1 MIIEIKNIKKK
12 YKKGFNV
19 INALDDVSF
28 SVEEGKIVGIL
39 GGNGAGKTTLLKIIT
54 GITNPYSGSVE
65 IIGETDVNLVK
76 KQIGFL
82 PENPTFFKNITA
94 FELLQLSLTLVGIYS
109 DDKIEQALNRV
120 ELIKNKNE
128 KVKTFSKGM
137 MQRLGIAQA
146 IIHLPKILILDE
158 PMSGLDP
165 IGRKMVKDM
174 ILEYRKSGKTVLFS
188 THNLDDI
195 ETLCDE
201 VIMIKEGRVV
211 LNKNISSLRS
221 SNSYRFEIVKNN
233 VRDMFLIKGK
243 EKFWEFLKNIK
254 DENQEIIS
262 IKSDLSSE
270 LEQYYEK

>member
-1 MIIEIKNIKKK
+1 MKN
-12 YKKGFNV
+12 YSTD
-19 INALDDVSF
+19 INKSTFALIDM
-28 SVEEGKIVGIL
+28 E
-39 GGNGAGKTTLLKIIT
+39 TLQKAKEDT
-54 GITNPYSGSVE
+54 
-65 IIGETDVNLVK
+65 
-76 KQIGFL
+76 L
-82 PENPTFFKNITA
+82 PIANI
-94 FELLQLSLTLVGIYS
+94 LLQANK
-109 DDKIEQALNRV
+109 KIKTIDGEERASSISKMQNWIDRV
-120 ELIKNKNE
+120 IKNKNE

-137 MQRLGIAQA
+137 VQRLGIAQA
-146 IIHLPKILILDE
+146 IIHSPKILILDE

-195 ETLCDE
+195 EALCDE
-201 VIMIKEGRVV
+201 VIMIKEGSVV

-221 SNSYRFEIVKNN
+221 SNSYRFEIVKDN
-233 VRDMFLIKGK
+233 VRNMFLIKGR